1 MNDRW
6 LSTKEICIYWC
17 VSHDTVSRWIAK
29 GMPAVKM
36 GKCWKFKQLLVDEW
50 IIANVAKHKQ
60 ASKG

>member
-1 MNDRW
+1 
-6 LSTKEICIYWC
+6 
-17 VSHDTVSRWIAK
+17 
-29 GMPAVKM
+29 MPAVKM